1 MAEDS
6 EHTVT
11 CLGTTLLS
19 KRDGNDHE
27 TDEHPVFCFSPLL
40 ISRSDSK
47 KSLNQRED
55 YENSKTPW
63 PVPSI
68 ESVFLPE
75 FKVDYGRAGK
85 FFPIKEVANGSFGG
99 RVFEATEKFTGQ
111 RVALKVIPKSKIIS
125 DNAVRQAKEEVEIG
139 RMVGHHSFIID
150 PPAYWQNRRHLY
162 IVTPWASGG
171 DLYGL
176 ISKYGYLPEELVRI
190 YIAQVAVALEFLHS
204 TGVIYRDLKAEN
216 ILLNGSDLSI
226 RLSDFGLAKRL
237 KRGGRTKTICGSRVY
252 SAPEIGCSE
261 AGYDHAVDWWSLGV
275 LTHVLLI
282 GSMPE
287 LDCDVKY
294 GSLSDSVSNG
304 INHNSS
310 GVSDVEKHVG
320 KISDLNNAVGLDGD
334 INSNKIIGEISE
346 RKVKSVWQRSPC
358 NSLAFDLSD
367 EKLSSASRD
376 LIRRLTNFD
385 PSQRPRSLL
394 ALSRLA
400 FFVGFDL
407 SQPEGANR
415 VAPRLLVDRLV
426 AKKDQK
432 SSSQFLFDTHPSH
445 LFFQDT
451 LLIDTYKRRQSQYI
465 ILKD

>member
-1 MAEDS
+1 MMAEDS

-19 KRDGNDHE
+19 KRDENGHE
-27 TDEHPVFCFSPLL
+27 SDEHAVFCFSPLL

-85 FFPIKEVANGSFGG
+85 YFPIREVANGSFGG

-176 ISKYGYLPEELVRI
+176 LRNYGYLPEELVRI

-275 LTHVLLI
+275 LTHILLI
-282 GSMPE
+282 GSLPE
-287 LDCDVKY
+287 LDCDAKY
-294 GSLSDSVSNG
+294 GSLSDPVSNG
-304 INHNSS
+304 INQNSGIGEHPRPPVSS
-310 GVSDVEKHVG
+310 GNIDVL
-320 KISDLNNAVGLDGD
+320 DNAVGLNED
-334 INSNKIIGEISE
+334 INSNRIIGEVCE

-426 AKKDQK
+426 AKKDQVVEMI
-432 SSSQFLFDTHPSH
+432 SSDVVFFETEEELFPV
-445 LFFQDT
+445 LV
-451 LLIDTYKRRQSQYI
+451 
-465 ILKD
+465 